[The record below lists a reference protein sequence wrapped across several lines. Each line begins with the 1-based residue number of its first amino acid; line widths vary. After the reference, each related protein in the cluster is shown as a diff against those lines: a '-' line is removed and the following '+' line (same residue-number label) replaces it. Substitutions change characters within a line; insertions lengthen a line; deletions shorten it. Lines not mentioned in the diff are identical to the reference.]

1 MLGDLFGGLPLR
13 RAMAAILP
21 LLAAHAGLLY
31 CFDLGRRPGLA
42 MIFLFLA
49 FLAWI
54 RAYFVW
60 EKAAS
65 TAVPSLGLVLGV
77 AALLRFLLLPLPP
90 TLSDD
95 TLRYVWDGRVLA
107 AGFDPYQLAPEAEEL
122 APLRDELWENMPHR
136 EVPTVYPPLALLFF
150 TVASRLPEPL
160 IAVKILLFLADLLG
174 CALLYRLA
182 RQLELPVARV
192 LLYAWNPLVVLETA
206 GMGHV
211 DALMATCTIAAVL
224 LLIRGRV
231 AAAGAAAAGAVL
243 AKLIPVLVL
252 PFLLRRSP
260 RPWIFAA
267 VTTLILVAATL
278 PILVTGGLPR
288 GLLIYGQRWEFN
300 GPLFEPLW
308 RLVALVDPIAAIK
321 SGLDWLKQ
329 VSEEHELVN
338 RFYPLVYPQLL
349 VKLGLATG
357 LLLFLFWLWRQGP
370 HPAIAAGRVWGAFL
384 LCSATLYPWYLVA
397 ILPWAALCRRRSW
410 LLASA
415 LVPLSYLPQKIPG
428 LALFPGIFLLIWL
441 PVGLLLLKDEPWSFD

>member
-13 RAMAAILP
+13 HGMATILP

-31 CFDLGRRPGLA
+31 CFDLGRRPGLTL
-42 MIFLFLA
+42 IFLFLA

-60 EKAAS
+60 EKAA
-65 TAVPSLGLVLGV
+65 AAPSLGLVLGV

-107 AGFDPYQLAPEAEEL
+107 AGLDPYQLAPEAEEL
-122 APLRDELWENMPHR
+122 APLRDDLWENMPHR

-150 TVASRLPEPL
+150 TVASQLPEPL

-182 RQLELPVARV
+182 SHLELPVVRV

-211 DALMATCTIAAVL
+211 DVLMATCTIAAVL
-224 LLIRGRV
+224 LLARGRA
-231 AAAGAAAAGAVL
+231 AAAGVAAAGAVL

-252 PFLLRRSP
+252 PFFLRRSP
-260 RPWIFAA
+260 RPWIFLATAA
-267 VTTLILVAATL
+267 LVLAAALL
-278 PILVTGGLPR
+278 PILLTGGIPR

-308 RLVALVDPIAAIK
+308 RLIAAVDPIAAIK
-321 SGLDWLKQ
+321 GGLDALKEGTGQ
-329 VSEEHELVN
+329 HELVN

-349 VKLGLATG
+349 AKLVLVAGLG
-357 LLLFLFWLWRQGP
+357 IFLLRLLWQAP
-370 HPAIAAGRVWGAFL
+370 PPPIAAGRVWGAFL
-384 LCSATLYPWYLVA
+384 LCTATVYPWYLVA

-415 LVPLSYLPQKIPG
+415 LLPLSYLPQKVPG
-428 LALFPGIFLLIWL
+428 LELFPGIFLLIWL
-441 PVGLLLLKDEPWSFD
+441 PVGLLLLKEKPWSFV

>member
-13 RAMAAILP
+13 QGMATILP

-31 CFDLGRRPGLA
+31 CFDLGRRPGLTL
-42 MIFLFLA
+42 IFLFLA

-60 EKAAS
+60 EKDAA
-65 TAVPSLGLVLGV
+65 APSLGLVLGV
-77 AALLRFLLLPLPP
+77 AALLRCLLLPLPP

-107 AGFDPYQLAPEAEEL
+107 AGLDPYQLAPEAEEL
-122 APLRDELWENMPHR
+122 APLRDDLWENMPHR
-136 EVPTVYPPLALLFF
+136 EVPTVYPPLALLVF
-150 TVASRLPEPL
+150 TVASQLPEPL

-182 RQLELPVARV
+182 SHLELPVVRV

-211 DALMATCTIAAVL
+211 DVLMATCTIAAVL
-224 LLIRGRV
+224 LLARGRA
-231 AAAGAAAAGAVL
+231 AAAGVAAAGAVL

-252 PFLLRRSP
+252 PFFLRRSP
-260 RPWIFAA
+260 RPWIFLATAA
-267 VTTLILVAATL
+267 LVLAAALL
-278 PILVTGGLPR
+278 PILLTGGIPR

-308 RLVALVDPIAAIK
+308 RLIAAVDPIAAIK
-321 SGLDWLKQ
+321 GGLDTLKEWTGQ
-329 VSEEHELVN
+329 HELVN

-349 VKLGLATG
+349 AKLVLVAGLG
-357 LLLFLFWLWRQGP
+357 IFLLRLLWQAP
-370 HPAIAAGRVWGAFL
+370 PPPIAAGRVWGAFL
-384 LCSATLYPWYLVA
+384 LCTATVYPWYLVA
-397 ILPWAALCRRRSW
+397 MLPWAALCRRRSW

-415 LVPLSYLPQKIPG
+415 LLPLSYLPQKVPG
-428 LALFPGIFLLIWL
+428 LELFPGIFLLIWL
-441 PVGLLLLKDEPWSFD
+441 PVGLLLLKEKPWSFA

>member
-13 RAMAAILP
+13 QGMATILP

-31 CFDLGRRPGLA
+31 CFDLGRRPGLTL
-42 MIFLFLA
+42 IFLFLA

-60 EKAAS
+60 EKAA
-65 TAVPSLGLVLGV
+65 APSLGLVLGV

-107 AGFDPYQLAPEAEEL
+107 AGLDPYQLAPEAEEL
-122 APLRDELWENMPHR
+122 APLRDDLWENMPHR
-136 EVPTVYPPLALLFF
+136 EVPTVYPPLALLVF
-150 TVASRLPEPL
+150 TVASQLPEPL

-182 RQLELPVARV
+182 SHLELPVVRV

-211 DALMATCTIAAVL
+211 DVLMATCTIAAVL
-224 LLIRGRV
+224 LLARGRT
-231 AAAGAAAAGAVL
+231 AAAGVAAAGAVL

-252 PFLLRRSP
+252 PFFLRRSP
-260 RPWIFAA
+260 RPWIFLATAA
-267 VTTLILVAATL
+267 LVLAAALL
-278 PILVTGGLPR
+278 PILLTGGIPR

-308 RLVALVDPIAAIK
+308 RLLAAVDPIAAIK
-321 SGLDWLKQ
+321 GGLDALKEWTGQ
-329 VSEEHELVN
+329 HELVN
-338 RFYPLVYPQLL
+338 RLYPLVYPQLL
-349 VKLGLATG
+349 AKLVLAAGLG
-357 LLLFLFWLWRQGP
+357 IFLLRLLWQAP
-370 HPAIAAGRVWGAFL
+370 PPPIAAGRVWGAFL
-384 LCSATLYPWYLVA
+384 LCTATLYPWYLVA
-397 ILPWAALCRRRSW
+397 MLPWAALFRRRSW

-415 LVPLSYLPQKIPG
+415 LLPLSYLPQKMPG
-428 LALFPGIFLLIWL
+428 LELFPGIFLLIWL
-441 PVGLLLLKDEPWSFD
+441 PVGLLLLKEKPWSFA